1 MDNGAA
7 CVHPSRYAWL
17 QRERECVCVWAHRY
31 VNARAYTRVR
41 AEMHT
46 PLSRVRER
54 FRAYGRGGRIV
65 SPSLCF
71 SLSLSSV
78 LDRGNLRARQGE
90 PDMTSEFESEEVFSR
105 GFDRHAL
112 NRRLYLAHLHYY
124 LSREIEESGFLFRG
138 KFCSIKILYIW
149 FCIIWFFL

>member
-1 MDNGAA
+1 MA
-7 CVHPSRYAWL
+7 PE
-17 QRERECVCVWAHRY
+17 RERVCVCVGSSICKRARVHARTCR
-31 VNARAYTRVR
+31 NAYAVVARTRALPRIRTRR
-41 AEMHT
+41 EDRLSL
-46 PLSRVRER
+46 PL
-54 FRAYGRGGRIV
+54 F
-65 SPSLCF
+65 L

-149 FCIIWFFL
+149 FCIIWFFFAILLSKERGC

>member
-1 MDNGAA
+1 MQK
-7 CVHPSRYAWL
+7 CIR
-17 QRERECVCVWAHRY
+17 RC
-31 VNARAYTRVR
+31 RAYES
-41 AEMHT
+41 ASAHT
-46 PLSRVRER
+46 DDRLSLPPNPFV
-54 FRAYGRGGRIV
+54 
-65 SPSLCF
+65 
-71 SLSLSSV
+71 SLSLFSV

-149 FCIIWFFL
+149 FCIIRFFFAILLRREVVEKIF